1 MTLTQL
7 NILKIIV
14 ETESFTKTA
23 EVLYITQSG
32 VSHSVASLEDELEIK
47 LIKTNKRTVS
57 LTEAG
62 EKVYAAA
69 KDILANVDRL
79 KEEISALKNLQ
90 VGSLKIGCFQSVSVR
105 ILPGIL
111 KEFRRKYPGIEVS
124 WFEGTDLE
132 VTDWLLKGAVDLGF
146 VVLPAEGLEFV
157 ELLEDKIF
165 AVFNEKHPLRCR
177 KSIGIKELAREPL
190 LTFKGSSCG
199 MLVASNLMNSIRK
212 KDEIKNIEA
221 RNIGTIIEMV
231 REGIGA
237 AVIPNLA
244 IPLNYSGI
252 CSVPI
257 KPEIKRKIALAAQSL
272 DNLSLSAKTFVEIA
286 EKFVE
291 KFKAMREFENYNN
304 AGK

>member
-7 NILKIIV
+7 NILKTLA
-14 ETESFTKTA
+14 ESQSFTKTA
-23 EVLYITQSG
+23 EALYITQSA
-32 VSHSVASLEDELEIK
+32 VSHSVASLENELEIK
-47 LIKTNKRTVS
+47 LVKSDKKTVS

-62 EKVYAAA
+62 EKVYNHA
-69 KDILANVDRL
+69 KNILTDTDRL
-79 KEEISALKNLQ
+79 KEDISALKNMQ
-90 VGSLKIGCFQSVSVR
+90 TGSLKIGCFQSVSIR

-111 KEFRRKYPGIEVS
+111 KEFKRKYPGIEVS

-132 VTDWLLKGAVDLGF
+132 VADWLLKGAVDLGF
-146 VVLPAEGLEFV
+146 VVLPTEGLESV
-157 ELLEDKIF
+157 ELLEDKMF
-165 AVFNEKHPLRCR
+165 AVFNEKHPLCRR
-177 KSIGIKELAREPL
+177 KSIGIKELVREPI

-199 MLVASNLMNSIRK
+199 ILVASNLINSIK
-212 KDEIKNIEA
+212 KTDEIKNIEA

-244 IPLNYSGI
+244 IPLNDGGI

-272 DNLSLSAKTFVEIA
+272 DNLSLSARAFVEIT
-286 EKFVE
+286 EKFIG
-291 KFKAMREFENYNN
+291 KFKAIS
-304 AGK
+304 

>member
-7 NILKIIV
+7 NILKTLA
-14 ETESFTKTA
+14 ESQSFTKTA
-23 EVLYITQSG
+23 KALYITQSA
-32 VSHSVASLEDELEIK
+32 VSHSIASLENELEIK
-47 LIKTNKRTVS
+47 LVKSDKKTVS

-62 EKVYAAA
+62 EKVYNHA
-69 KDILANVDRL
+69 KEILIRIGRL
-79 KEEISALKNLQ
+79 KEDISALKNLQ
-90 VGSLKIGCFQSVSVR
+90 VGSLKIGCFQSVSIR

-111 KEFRRKYPGIEVS
+111 KEFKRKYPGIEVS

-132 VTDWLLKGAVDLGF
+132 VADWLLKGAVDLGF
-146 VVLPAEGLEFV
+146 IVLPAEGLDYV
-157 ELLEDKIF
+157 ELLEDKMF
-165 AVFNEKHPLRCR
+165 VVFNEKHPLCCR
-177 KSIGIKELAREPL
+177 KSIDIKELAREPL

-199 MLVASNLMNSIRK
+199 MLVASNLINSIKK

-244 IPLNYSGI
+244 IPLNYNGI

-272 DNLSLSAKTFVEIA
+272 DNLSLSAKAFVEIT
-286 EKFVE
+286 EKFME
-291 KFKAMREFENYNN
+291 KFKVIS
-304 AGK
+304 

>member
-7 NILKIIV
+7 NILKTLV
-14 ETESFTKTA
+14 ESESFTKTA
-23 EVLYITQSG
+23 EVLYITQSA
-32 VSHSVASLEDELEIK
+32 VSHSIASLENELEIK
-47 LIKTNKRTVS
+47 LVKSDKKTVTP
-57 LTEAG
+57 TEAG
-62 EKVYAAA
+62 EKVYSHA
-69 KDILANVDRL
+69 KDILNRIDRL
-79 KEEISALKNLQ
+79 KEDISALKNLQ

-111 KEFRRKYPGIEVS
+111 KEFKRKYPGIEVS

-132 VTDWLLKGAVDLGF
+132 VTDWLLKGAVDIGF

-157 ELLEDKIF
+157 QLLEDKMF
-165 AVFNEKHPLRCR
+165 GVFNEKHPLCYR
-177 KSIGIKELAREPL
+177 KSIGIKELSNEPL

-199 MLVASNLMNSIRK
+199 MLVTSNLMNSIK
-212 KDEIKNIEA
+212 KTKEIKNIEA

-231 REGIGA
+231 REGIGV

-272 DNLSLSAKTFVEIA
+272 DNLSLSAKAFVETT
-286 EKFVE
+286 EKFIE
-291 KFKAMREFENYNN
+291 KFKTIH
-304 AGK
+304 